1 MAKQVININ
10 SPSDLI
16 NVGLSANDSRGD
28 PLRSAFIKL
37 NDAIDKIDLN
47 FTELYNQSQSP
58 EALGNFVFT
67 NNSVTVDTAGELQV
81 KGKSSSLITLTIDNI
96 TNDAVCE
103 VFASPSSGTLFD
115 AVSEGYKV
123 KFSGITTMSE
133 LNDNSYYIKQSTAT
147 SFFLYID
154 KNLTQA
160 VDSTNYTA
168 YISTSTRTATNI
180 NPTGGTEFRADTT
193 ATPNIT
199 AVQAGWTVSG
209 SGITG
214 TQTIT
219 AVFTSGSTYSIEISA
234 GGGGFSPGTSYT
246 FTSPTANG
254 GGTIT
259 TSAPAGNTKLSGGN
273 NPAVGVGEQGNLSL
287 TGENIV
293 IESNYKQWTLD
304 YTGSLKLPSSGNIE
318 QAQSFTRTT
327 NGTIAAATPSVIWT
341 GLLNDIASVK
351 LNIQVEGNETGDT
364 SGYHTQACE
373 AVIACRWYGNSGITE
388 PQMSV
393 YGIIHTSIEPLATFT
408 VQRNANT
415 NLIEVVATP
424 TATANQVDPAYTKVY
439 SVEMRSND

>member
-103 VFASPSSGTLFD
+103 VFASPSSGTLFG

-168 YISTSTRTATNI
+168 YISSATRTATNI

-209 SGITG
+209 PGLTG
-214 TQTIT
+214 TRSVTT
-219 AVFTSGSTYSIEISA
+219 VLTSGNTYFIEIA
-234 GGGGFSPGTSYT
+234 TGGGGFSPATAYT
-246 FTSPTANG
+246 FTGPSVNG
-254 GGTIT
+254 AGSIT

-273 NPAVGVGEQGNLSL
+273 TPAIGVGEQGDLTL
-287 TGENIV
+287 TGENV
-293 IESNYKQWTLD
+293 SIESNYNSWVFNS
-304 YTGSLKLPSSGNIE
+304 TGSLTLPLGGTLVQN
-318 QAQSFTRTT
+318 QSFTRTT
-327 NGTIAAATPSVIWT
+327 DGTIVAATPSVIWT
-341 GLLNDIASVK
+341 GILNNIASVK

-364 SGYHTQACE
+364 SGWHTQSCE

-393 YGIIHTSIEPLATFT
+393 YGIIHTSVEPLATFT
-408 VQRNANT
+408 VQRNSST

-439 SVEMRSND
+439 SVEMKSND